1 MATKTV
7 FMELPETITEME
19 RQSASLQKLT
29 DNTEGGNR
37 LRLRAKNEV
46 LIEALEYMRLSVNK
60 GYTSDGTYKA
70 LISYVIESQ
79 QGAKSHTSVDKSD
92 IEIQQG
98 LVEGYQLVLDKIRLA
113 RG

>member
-7 FMELPETITEME
+7 FMELPETIAEME
-19 RQSASLQKLT
+19 RQSASLQELT
-29 DNTEGGNR
+29 DNAEGSNR

-60 GYTSDGTYKA
+60 GHASDGTYKT
-70 LISYVIESQ
+70 LISQALEDQ
-79 QGAKSHTSVDKSD
+79 QVAKSRTSVDKSD